1 MYEQYYCAFLHS
13 CEELW
18 SLLMT
23 GWNWYV
29 YKIYTYWWLS
39 VFVVGFG
46 LLFLAWKRIRRTI
59 KVIEG
64 EKVHE
69 IMRRMK

>member
-1 MYEQYYCAFLHS
+1 
-13 CEELW
+13 
-18 SLLMT
+18 MT